1 MEWSGVKRG
10 INMGVF
16 LKHQIRIAKATLKLS
31 DVGAKIMG
39 GMTKQE
45 ARDLL
50 NKHGIR
56 CKE

>member
-1 MEWSGVKRG
+1 MKKA
-10 INMGVF
+10 INVDLF
-16 LKHQIRIAKATLKLS
+16 LKHQIRIAKATLKLN
-31 DVGAKIMG
+31 DVGARILG

-56 CKE
+56 FKE